1 MENGLISFITM
12 NEFLI
17 EFVKIDKLL
26 NSNFKSS
33 IEIIIIIEVGQKSI
47 EKLFLTVILTFW
59 MIHRIDTKLL
69 PILLH
74 NKKIQF
80 LQSKKIKIK
89 NGEN

>member
-47 EKLFLTVILTFW
+47 EKLFLTVILTF
-59 MIHRIDTKLL
+59 
-69 PILLH
+69 
-74 NKKIQF
+74 
-80 LQSKKIKIK
+80 
-89 NGEN
+89 

>member
-17 EFVKIDKLL
+17 EFVKIDKLF

-47 EKLFLTVILTFW
+47 EKLFLTVITYQL
-59 MIHRIDTKLL
+59 IEYSH
-69 PILLH
+69 
-74 NKKIQF
+74 
-80 LQSKKIKIK
+80 
-89 NGEN
+89 